1 MTDDGC
7 TTSIKRPDGRREIAG
22 DGATAGSS
30 SCFVSEESSVG
41 FAADVSVTLSCGASE
56 AAWSSAFLAG
66 VLISGNTT
74 AGLVSEAACGNPLA
88 SVDGEA
94 VSLVDDSCSEVG
106 GSPCDSLCGSS
117 SLDSGVVDRVG
128 GSGIEVG
135 DGGTG
140 DEVVLNDGI
149 GSSVSFETGFG
160 AGFVTEIGTAVGAGV
175 AAAAGGALGVFD
187 EADDCVV
194 LAGAGGLLVS
204 VLVDSDAGTADTV
217 GVGVGDAGADTGV
230 DSGAG
235 ANAGAAVGD
244 EGVSG
249 LMVNGGIGV
258 DGVAAGD
265 GGADGAGVA
274 GVTDE
279 DGGVSGDDGVD
290 VNSGFSIGCG
300 AVATGALGGVD
311 NDTAGCGATGLG

>member
-1 MTDDGC
+1 M
-7 TTSIKRPDGRREIAG
+7 
-22 DGATAGSS
+22 
-30 SCFVSEESSVG
+30 
-41 FAADVSVTLSCGASE
+41 
-56 AAWSSAFLAG
+56 
-66 VLISGNTT
+66 
-74 AGLVSEAACGNPLA
+74 A

-204 VLVDSDAGTADTV
+204 VLVDSDAGTVAMAE
-217 GVGVGDAGADTGV
+217 VGDAGADTGV

-235 ANAGAAVGD
+235 VAVGAVVGNG
-244 EGVSG
+244 GVSG

-258 DGVAAGD
+258 DGVVAGD
-265 GGADGAGVA
+265 GGADGAGAA
-274 GVTDE
+274 GATDE
-279 DGGVSGDDGVD
+279 DGDVSGDGGVD
-290 VNSGFSIGCG
+290 VGSDFSIGCG

>member
-41 FAADVSVTLSCGASE
+41 FAADVSVTLSCGAPE

-106 GSPCDSLCGSS
+106 GSPCDSLCGLS

-204 VLVDSDAGTADTV
+204 VLVDSDAGTVAMAE
-217 GVGVGDAGADTGV
+217 VGDAGADTGV

-235 ANAGAAVGD
+235 VAVGAVVGNG
-244 EGVSG
+244 GVSG

-258 DGVAAGD
+258 DGVVAGD
-265 GGADGAGVA
+265 GGADGAGAA
-274 GVTDE
+274 GATDE
-279 DGGVSGDDGVD
+279 DGDVSGDGGVD
-290 VNSGFSIGCG
+290 VGSDFSIGCG

>member
-1 MTDDGC
+1 M
-7 TTSIKRPDGRREIAG
+7 
-22 DGATAGSS
+22 
-30 SCFVSEESSVG
+30 
-41 FAADVSVTLSCGASE
+41 
-56 AAWSSAFLAG
+56 
-66 VLISGNTT
+66 
-74 AGLVSEAACGNPLA
+74 
-88 SVDGEA
+88 
-94 VSLVDDSCSEVG
+94 
-106 GSPCDSLCGSS
+106 
-117 SLDSGVVDRVG
+117 
-128 GSGIEVG
+128 
-135 DGGTG
+135 
-140 DEVVLNDGI
+140 NDGI

-160 AGFVTEIGTAVGAGV
+160 FVTEIGTAVGAGV
-175 AAAAGGALGVFD
+175 ATAAGGALGVSD

-194 LAGAGGLLVS
+194 LAEAGGLLVS
-204 VLVDSDAGTADTV
+204 VLVDSDAGTANT
-217 GVGVGDAGADTGV
+217 VGVGDAGADTGV

-311 NDTAGCGATGLG
+311 NDTVGCGTTGWG

>member
-30 SCFVSEESSVG
+30 SCFASEESSVG

-135 DGGTG
+135 DGETG

-160 AGFVTEIGTAVGAGV
+160 AGFVIEIGTAVGAGV

-204 VLVDSDAGTADTV
+204 VLVDSDAGTVAMAE
-217 GVGVGDAGADTGV
+217 VGDVGADTGV

-235 ANAGAAVGD
+235 VAVGAVVGNG
-244 EGVSG
+244 GVSG

-258 DGVAAGD
+258 DGVVAGD
-265 GGADGAGVA
+265 GGADGAGAA
-274 GVTDE
+274 GATDE
-279 DGGVSGDDGVD
+279 DGDVSGGGGVD
-290 VNSGFSIGCG
+290 VGSDFSIGCG